1 MQPSKKIKKKKRIG
15 FVASGGAAKAA
26 CFHMGVALA
35 LERKGFCFRKG
46 MKADG
51 VVASHT
57 GRDIDVLVGSSAGSV
72 VGSLLLSGHP
82 IDEIYQA
89 FLGKRSDPFPPLSY
103 LQMLHPNWRDTL
115 TQFWNRIPKSLAIRG
130 RSFEAL
136 GQALLCAN
144 GLYTTDKIEQYLRQ
158 HVLKSQRFGDY
169 AAELYIVTTLLD
181 QPGRAIMGPKKLY
194 ETDQTTYY
202 TGVDI
207 AHAAAASMSL
217 PPIFKPYLI
226 RNGNESFYCF
236 DGEIRQTLST
246 HVAKDAGCDLII
258 ASYTHQPYHYK
269 EQVGSLIDYGMPAI
283 LVQAI
288 YQLIEAKILKAKKVH
303 EMKEMVLDTV
313 VEFFNDEGLPKELKD
328 KLVSKLEEKMSFNPD
343 LDYVFIHPSTHDETL
358 FFEDHFNISTKKME
372 HLAEQGF
379 RAAIRVLK
387 DYEFTFREPVPE
399 GRVVGI

>member
-35 LERKGFCFRKG
+35 LERKGFCFRRGLKSDG
-46 MKADG
+46 MT
-51 VVASHT
+51 ASYT
-57 GRDIDVLVGSSAGSV
+57 GRDIDVFVGSSAGSI
-72 VGSLLLSGHP
+72 VGALLLSGHP
-82 IDEIYQA
+82 IDDIYQA
-89 FLGKRSDPFPPLSY
+89 FLGKRSEPFPPLSY
-103 LQMLHPNWRDTL
+103 LQMLHPNWKDTL
-115 TQFWNRIPKSLAIRG
+115 TQFWNRIPKSLAMRG
-130 RSFEAL
+130 RSIEAL
-136 GQALLCAN
+136 GQAMLCAS
-144 GLYTTDKIEQYLRQ
+144 GLYTTDKIEHYLRH

-202 TGVDI
+202 TNVDI

-217 PPIFKPYLI
+217 PPIFKPYRI
-226 RNGNESFYCF
+226 QSGDESFYCF

-303 EMKEMVLDTV
+303 EMKEMVLETV
-313 VEFFNDEGLPKELKD
+313 VGFFNDEGLPKELKD
-328 KLVSKLEEKMSFNPD
+328 KLVHKLEEKMAFNPE
-343 LDYVFIHPSTHDETL
+343 LDYVFIHPSSHDETL
-358 FFEDHFNISTKKME
+358 FFEDHFNISAKKME
-372 HLAEQGF
+372 QLAEHGF
-379 RAAIRVLK
+379 RSAIRVLK

-399 GRVVGI
+399 GRVVGF